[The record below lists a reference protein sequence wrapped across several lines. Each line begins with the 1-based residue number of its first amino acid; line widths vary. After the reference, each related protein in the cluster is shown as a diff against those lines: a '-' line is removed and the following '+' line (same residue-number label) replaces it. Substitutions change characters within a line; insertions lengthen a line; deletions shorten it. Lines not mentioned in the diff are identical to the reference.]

1 MGCGDFHIDN
11 YQDQAQLLPKIGPV
25 MNDSK
30 KILHQAEVFR
40 KLPKHECDQLI
51 DSAIQKKLD
60 SGQFLVHQD
69 DVWPY
74 VLYVNQGQLQW
85 SILSAGGKEHLLFS
99 LDDGE
104 VFWAHSIFDDLPMPG
119 FLMAVKPTQVYLWDR
134 QMILRVL
141 KRYPDAMWDVTK
153 LLSGIM
159 RKARTI
165 IYGLAFQPVAGRLA
179 SMLVN
184 RCMDQS
190 GTSIERNFTLNEV
203 ASTVA
208 STPEAVCRLLYQF
221 QEEGILEITRASINV
236 SNMDSLKNIA
246 DGN

>member
-1 MGCGDFHIDN
+1 MQN
-11 YQDQAQLLPKIGPV
+11 
-25 MNDSK
+25 SK
-30 KILHQAEVFR
+30 TILHEAEIFN
-40 KLPKHECDQLI
+40 KLPQGECDQLI
-51 DSAIQKKLD
+51 DCAIRKKLD
-60 SGQFLVHQD
+60 PGQFLVHQD

-74 VLYVNQGQLQW
+74 VVFVKRGQLQW
-85 SILSAGGKEHLLFS
+85 SILSASGKEHLLFP
-99 LDDGE
+99 LEVGE

-119 FLMAVKPTQVYLWDR
+119 FLVAVKQTEVLLWDR
-134 QMILRVL
+134 EMILRVL
-141 KRYPDAMWDVTK
+141 NRFPDAMWEVTR

-179 SMLVN
+179 TMLVN
-184 RCMDQS
+184 RCTDQA

-221 QEEGILEITRASINV
+221 QEDGVLEITRASINV
-236 SNMDSLKNIA
+236 SDMDSLKEIA
-246 DGN
+246 EGH